1 MGEKNVRFSDFS
13 RKITLNFGE
22 DIQIFEDMCLKSPP
36 HRNFLDPPLV
46 RVNGKQSKPFHV
58 GVGLRQGCV
67 LSPLLFIVYM
77 NWIDKCSQ
85 ADECATI
92 GNCKISLLLF
102 ADDLVLLSSTESG
115 LQRALNSFEDA
126 CNTAGMKISTAKT
139 EVLHLSRN
147 PDQCVL
153 QVNGATLKQVEKFK
167 YLGVAFTS
175 DGRQH
180 EELDTRIGK
189 ASAVMRALHY
199 SVVIKRE
206 LSKKAKL
213 SIFKTVFVP
222 ILTYG
227 HESWVM
233 TERMRSQVQA
243 SEMRFLRRIEGVTL
257 FNKVRS
263 SEIRKSL
270 NIDPLLLRIERS
282 QLRWF
287 WPYKQNATGKLPKQ
301 ALLAKAN
308 GRRPVG
314 RPRTRWTDYIKDLG
328 WNRLGLRPSEMI
340 EGMEDRDVWRL
351 NLELLPPRSY
361 GKAETEER
369 RRRRKKKTVFA
380 WLNVVSLR
388 K

>member
-1 MGEKNVRFSDFS
+1 MVNCYALLNHSTADRRFV
-13 RKITLNFGE
+13 FGY
-22 DIQIFEDMCLKSPP
+22 
-36 HRNFLDPPLV
+36 
-46 RVNGKQSKPFHV
+46 KQSKPFHV
-58 GVGLRQGCV
+58 GVGLRQGYV

-77 NWIDKCSQ
+77 NWIEKCCQ

-92 GNCKISLLLF
+92 GNCKISRLLF
-102 ADDLVLLSSTESG
+102 ADDLVLLSSKESG
-115 LQRALNSFEDA
+115 LQRALNSFADA
-126 CNTAGMKISTAKT
+126 YNTAGMKISTAKT

-167 YLGVAFTS
+167 YLGGAFTS
-175 DGRQH
+175 DGRQD
-180 EELDTRIGK
+180 EELDTRVGK

-199 SVVIKRE
+199 IVMKRE

-213 SIFKTVFVP
+213 PVFKAVFVP

-270 NIDPLLLRIERS
+270 NIEPLLLQIERS

-287 WPYKQNATGKLPKQ
+287 GHVSRMPQERLPKQ
-301 ALLAKAN
+301 ALHAKAN
-308 GRRPVG
+308 GRRPELDG
-314 RPRTRWTDYIKDLG
+314 RRPRTRWT
-328 WNRLGLRPSEMI
+328 
-340 EGMEDRDVWRL
+340 
-351 NLELLPPRSY
+351 
-361 GKAETEER
+361 T
-369 RRRRKKKTVFA
+369 
-380 WLNVVSLR
+380 
-388 K
+388 

>member
-1 MGEKNVRFSDFS
+1 MKEYGVDGQLLRAIKLFYCRPDVC
-13 RKITLNFGE
+13 I
-22 DIQIFEDMCLKSPP
+22 
-36 HRNFLDPPLV
+36 

-67 LSPLLFIVYM
+67 LSPLVFIVYM
-77 NWIDKCSQ
+77 NWIYKCSQ

-92 GNCKISLLLF
+92 GNCKISRLLF
-102 ADDLVLLSSTESG
+102 ADDLVLLSSTQSG
-115 LQRALNSFEDA
+115 LQRALNSFADA

-153 QVNGATLKQVEKFK
+153 QVNGATLKQVEKFR
-167 YLGVAFTS
+167 YLGVAFAS
-175 DGRQH
+175 DGKQG
-180 EELDTRIGK
+180 EELHGYPNRQ
-189 ASAVMRALHY
+189 MRALHY
-199 SVVIKRE
+199 SVVMKRE

-213 SIFKTVFVP
+213 SIFKAVFVP
-222 ILTYG
+222 ILTYD

-270 NIDPLLLRIERS
+270 NIEPLLLRIERS

-287 WPYKQNATGKLPKQ
+287 GHVSRMPQERLPKQ
-301 ALLAKAN
+301 ALHAKAN
-308 GRRPVG
+308 GRRPDG
-314 RPRTRWTDYIKDLG
+314 RPRTR
-328 WNRLGLRPSEMI
+328 
-340 EGMEDRDVWRL
+340 
-351 NLELLPPRSY
+351 
-361 GKAETEER
+361 
-369 RRRRKKKTVFA
+369 
-380 WLNVVSLR
+380 
-388 K
+388 